1 MRSAK
6 HRIVPLAAPLLFAS
20 ILSGGCAAGSGSTPA
35 TTSSASTSTAT
46 STATPTAQAQAK
58 AQAAKAFGQL
68 EHQFGARLG
77 VYVLDTGTGRS
88 VTYRADER
96 FAYASTYKALISGVL
111 LRQDSDDQLNHVVT
125 YTAAD
130 LQSYAPITSKH
141 VATGMSVRDL
151 IAAALQYSD
160 NTAANLLLNQ
170 LGGPAG
176 VQTAIRAL
184 GDVTTHVDRDEPS
197 VNDATP
203 GDIRDTSTP
212 RALGTDLQHF
222 VLGDLLST
230 ARRQLLTNWLLGNTT
245 GGSYIRA
252 GVPSGWK
259 VGDKT
264 GNGGYGTRN
273 DIAIVWPTTGSP
285 SPLVIAIESDR
296 GKAGAT
302 SADALLADATKAA
315 VAALR

>member
-1 MRSAK
+1 M
-6 HRIVPLAAPLLFAS
+6 
-20 ILSGGCAAGSGSTPA
+20 
-35 TTSSASTSTAT
+35 
-46 STATPTAQAQAK
+46 
-58 AQAAKAFGQL
+58 
-68 EHQFGARLG
+68 
-77 VYVLDTGTGRS
+77 YVLDTGTGRS

-96 FAYASTYKALISGVL
+96 FAYASTYKALASGVL

-141 VATGMSVRDL
+141 VATGMTVRDL

-176 VQTAIRAL
+176 LQADLRAL
-184 GDVTTHVDRDEPS
+184 DDVTTHVDRTEPT
-197 VNDATP
+197 VNDAVP

-212 RALGTDLQHF
+212 RAMGTDLQRF

-230 ARRQLLTNWLLGNTT
+230 SRRQLLTNWLLGNTT
-245 GGSYIRA
+245 GGPYIRA

-273 DIAIVWPTTGSP
+273 DIAIVWPTTGG
-285 SPLVIAIESDR
+285 PLVVAIESDR
-296 GKAGAT
+296 GKAGAS

-315 VAALR
+315 IAALR